1 MSNSRF
7 VSHMRLWLV
16 VTPVLLATLVPLL
29 PESARFEVDA
39 AEQASVESVFGE
51 DRAIALADRANQ
63 RFRDWFV
70 DSGLIRRSFAG
81 SNNQSVVGD
90 GGSAGFAAG
99 WMQRFW
105 MELYRAVYRTTIAG
119 NWGWGAVIFAG
130 AMLNDGAVQRRIR
143 AAAAG
148 VASPVGFHLAAH
160 GLLAAMGLSAVAMLL
175 PFSLPAW
182 VWTLAVAGVGGLS
195 WHLAASFHVNR

>member
-1 MSNSRF
+1 
-7 VSHMRLWLV
+7 MRLWLV
-16 VTPVLLATLVPLL
+16 VTPVLMATLVPLL
-29 PESARFEVDA
+29 PDSARFEVDA

-51 DRAIALADRANQ
+51 DRAAALADRANQ

-70 DSGLIRRSFAG
+70 DSGMIRRSFAG
-81 SNNQSVVGD
+81 SANQSVVGD

-105 MELYRAVYRTTIAG
+105 MELYRAVYRATIAG
-119 NWGWGAVIFAG
+119 NWGGGALIFA
-130 AMLNDGAVQRRIR
+130 AVMLNDGAVQRRIR

-175 PFSLPAW
+175 PISLPAS
-182 VWTLAVAGVGGLS
+182 VWTLAVAGVGSLS
-195 WHLAASFHVNR
+195 WRLAASFHVNR

>member
-16 VTPVLLATLVPLL
+16 VTPVLMATLVPLL
-29 PESARFEVDA
+29 PDSARFEVDA
-39 AEQASVESVFGE
+39 AEQASVESIFGE
-51 DRAIALADRANQ
+51 ERAAALADRANQ
-63 RFRDWFV
+63 RFREWFV
-70 DSGLIRRSFAG
+70 DSGMIRRSFAG
-81 SNNQSVVGD
+81 STNPSVVGD
-90 GGSAGFAAG
+90 GGSAGLAAG

-105 MELYRAVYRTTIAG
+105 MELYRAVYRATIAG
-119 NWGWGAVIFAG
+119 SWGWGAFIFA
-130 AMLNDGAVQRRIR
+130 AVMLNDGAVQRRIR

-175 PFSLPAW
+175 PISLPAS
-182 VWTLAVAGVGGLS
+182 VWTLAVASVGGLS
-195 WHLAASFHVNR
+195 WRLAASFHVNR

>member
-1 MSNSRF
+1 
-7 VSHMRLWLV
+7 MRLWLV
-16 VTPVLLATLVPLL
+16 VTPVLMATLVPLL
-29 PESARFEVDA
+29 PDSTRFEVDA

-51 DRAIALADRANQ
+51 DRATVLAERANQ
-63 RFRDWFV
+63 RFREWFV

-81 SNNQSVVGD
+81 STNPSVVGD

-105 MELYRAVYRTTIAG
+105 MELYRAVYRATVAG
-119 NWGWGAVIFAG
+119 NWGWGALIFA
-130 AMLNDGAVQRRIR
+130 AVMLNDGAVQRRIR

-160 GLLAAMGLSAVAMLL
+160 GLLAALGLSAVAMLL
-175 PFSLPAW
+175 PISLLAS
-182 VWTLAVAGVGGLS
+182 VWTLAVAGVGCLS
-195 WHLAASFHVNR
+195 WRLAASFHVTR